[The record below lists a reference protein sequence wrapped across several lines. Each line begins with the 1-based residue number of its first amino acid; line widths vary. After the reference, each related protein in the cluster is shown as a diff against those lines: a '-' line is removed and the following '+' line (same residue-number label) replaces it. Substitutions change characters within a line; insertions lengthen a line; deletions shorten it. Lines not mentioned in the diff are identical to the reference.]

1 MSDPLSDNA
10 KFYSAPTAAEY
21 DEAYQ
26 EILVIYDIAEE
37 LADTPNH
44 PLARFQ
50 DEQVAIIEPLVD
62 EVLDAAD
69 ELSQG
74 FCEFVQQ
81 SDKAKAASTF
91 NMRGAF
97 KRMFK
102 AVNHTITQ
110 IQEAGG
116 EIAENL
122 TATVVPTLEKL
133 VRHTEKVFSR
143 LVVLVSVTKE
153 TLTKKREEFARMM
166 NVEAH
171 VATLMKVQQQ
181 AAIGAAQ

>member
-1 MSDPLSDNA
+1 MEEQR
-10 KFYSAPTAAEY
+10 FYSAPTAAEY

-50 DEQVAIIEPLVD
+50 DEQVAVVEPLVD

-69 ELSQG
+69 DLSQG

-81 SDKAKAASTF
+81 PDKGKAANAF

-97 KRMFK
+97 QRMFK
-102 AVNHTITQ
+102 AVNRTISQ
-110 IQEAGG
+110 IQEVGG
-116 EIAENL
+116 EVGENL
-122 TATVVPTLEKL
+122 TATVVPSLEKL

-166 NVEAH
+166 SVEAH
-171 VATLMKVQQQ
+171 VATLMKAQQ
-181 AAIGAAQ
+181 AALGGHGQ